1 MSAGYVEHSREP
13 LREVVATPEALA
25 ECMASLASGEGP
37 VAFDA
42 ERAHG
47 HRYWPKAYLF
57 QIRRRGAGTW
67 LVDPLPFEVD
77 GVARLEGLGDCCG
90 DALWLV
96 HAASQDLPCMRDAGI
111 RPGHLFDTELAA
123 RLLGEPSAGLA
134 PLLERKLGISLEKAH
149 SADNWATRPLPESWL
164 DYAALDVDYLLEL
177 HEILRDELQAMGRL
191 SWAEEEFAA
200 TLVQFSKEPAPRID
214 PWRRLTGV
222 TSLKSPRQLAV
233 ARALWEERDTIGRT
247 RDRPPGRILPDPAI
261 VELAQRV
268 SPSGPLPG
276 PSDFATIRGFQ
287 NRSGQRYRSNWLRAI
302 ATVEGMDTTSYP
314 SRRPPS
320 NGLPHPRNWD
330 RHHPGAAEL
339 WWKVKPAVDELGC
352 DLAMQPSLV
361 APPAIIQQVV
371 FDHAKE
377 PDFTVALQR
386 LGARSWQVEFLAPLL
401 NEVSGRV

>member
-1 MSAGYVEHSREP
+1 MNSRFVTHAREP
-13 LREVVATPEALA
+13 LRDVVATPKALEA
-25 ECMASLASGEGP
+25 CVASLADGEGP

-57 QIRRRGAGTW
+57 QMRREGSGTW
-67 LVDPLPFEVD
+67 LIDPLPFEVD
-77 GVARLEGLGDCCG
+77 GTARLEVLTDSLG

-96 HAASQDLPCMRDAGI
+96 HAASQDLPCMREAHI
-111 RPGHLFDTELAA
+111 QPEHLFDTELAA

-134 PLLERKLGISLEKAH
+134 SLLERKLDVRLEKAH

-177 HEILRDELQAMGRL
+177 HEIMRDDLDAVGRL
-191 SWAEEEFAA
+191 EWAEEEFAF
-200 TLVQFSKEPAPRID
+200 TLEQFRKEPEPRTD
-214 PWRRLTGV
+214 PWRRLSGV

-233 ARALWEERDTIGRT
+233 AKALWTERDDIARG

-261 VELAQRV
+261 VELAARV
-268 SPSGPLPG
+268 TPTGPLPG
-276 PSDFATIRGFQ
+276 PADLATIRGFQ
-287 NRSGQRYRSNWLRAI
+287 HRSAQRYRSNWIRAI
-302 ATVEGMDTTSYP
+302 SSVASASPREYP
-314 SRRPPS
+314 PRRAPS
-320 NGLPHPRNWD
+320 SSLPHPRNWD
-330 RHHPGAAEL
+330 RQHPEAAEL
-339 WWKVKPAVDELGC
+339 WWKVKPAIDELGC

-377 PDFTVALQR
+377 PDFAAALR
-386 LGARSWQVEFLAPLL
+386 RHGARNWQVEFLAALL
-401 NEVSGRV
+401 DEVAER

>member
-1 MSAGYVEHSREP
+1 MNAPFVQHSREP
-13 LREVVATPEALA
+13 LRDVVATPGALTQCLSALA
-25 ECMASLASGEGP
+25 DGDGP

-67 LVDPLPFEVD
+67 MVDPLPFEVD
-77 GVARLEGLGDCCG
+77 GVARLEALADACG

-96 HAASQDLPCMRDAGI
+96 HAASQDLPCMRDAGV
-111 RPGHLFDTELAA
+111 RPRRLFDTELAA

-134 PLLERKLGISLEKAH
+134 SLLERKLGVRLEKAH

-164 DYAALDVDYLLEL
+164 EYAALDVDYLLEL
-177 HEILRDELQAMGRL
+177 HEILRDELDAVGRL
-191 SWAEEEFAA
+191 EWAEEEFAF
-200 TLVQFSKEPAPRID
+200 TLGQFLKETTPRTD

-222 TSLKSPRQLAV
+222 TSLKTPRQLAV
-233 ARALWEERDTIGRT
+233 ARALWEERDTIARN

-261 VELAQRV
+261 VDFAARV
-268 SPSGPLPG
+268 QSTGPLPG
-276 PSDFATIRGFQ
+276 SADMAAVRGFQ
-287 NRSGQRYRSNWLRAI
+287 IRSGQRFRPNWLRAVS
-302 ATVEGMDTTSYP
+302 TVEDMPTRQFP
-314 SRRPPS
+314 ARRAPS

-330 RHHPGAAEL
+330 RHHPEAAEL
-339 WWKVKPAVDELGC
+339 WWRVKPAVDELGC

-371 FDHAKE
+371 FDHAQE
-377 PDFTVALQR
+377 PDFSDALR
-386 LGARSWQVEFLAPLL
+386 RHGAREWQIGFLAPLL
-401 NEVSGRV
+401 NEVAQRS

>member
-1 MSAGYVEHSREP
+1 MTATFVQHSREP
-13 LREVVATPEALA
+13 LRDVVATPGALEQCLEALA
-25 ECMASLASGEGP
+25 AGEGP

-67 LVDPLPFEVD
+67 LIDPLPFEVD
-77 GVARLEGLGDCCG
+77 GVARLEALTESCG

-96 HAASQDLPCMRDAGI
+96 HAASQDLPCMRDAGV
-111 RPGHLFDTELAA
+111 RPGRLFDTELAA

-134 PLLERKLGISLEKAH
+134 PLLERKLSIRLEKAH

-177 HEILRDELQAMGRL
+177 HEILRDELDAVGRL
-191 SWAEEEFAA
+191 EWAEEEFEY
-200 TLVQFSKEPAPRID
+200 TLRQFLKEPTPRID
-214 PWRRLTGV
+214 PWRRLSGV
-222 TSLKSPRQLAV
+222 TSLKTPRQLAV
-233 ARALWEERDTIGRT
+233 AKALWEERDTIARD

-261 VELAQRV
+261 VDFAARV
-268 SPSGPLPG
+268 PAAGTLPG
-276 PSDFATIRGFQ
+276 ATEMSQVRGFQ
-287 NRSGQRYRSNWLRAI
+287 HRSGQRFRTNWLRAVS
-302 ATVEGMDTTSYP
+302 TVEQMTP
-314 SRRPPS
+314 RQFPARRPPV
-320 NGLPHPRNWD
+320 NGLPHPRNWE
-330 RHHPGAAEL
+330 RQHPEAAEL

-371 FDHAKE
+371 YDHATE
-377 PDFTVALQR
+377 PDFADALR
-386 LGARSWQVEFLAPLL
+386 KHGARQWQVEFLAPLL
-401 NEVSGRV
+401 NEVAQRS